1 MAKLS
6 IGWDVESDPEG
17 TIWTA
22 HEVGNSSRILGRAIS
37 TYAGWRLEVERDDET
52 VDAGTVRGSWEDAT
66 SALADLLEREAG
78 ALVLCAGCGDEYPAT
93 SLEGGR
99 CWPCARAA

>member
-6 IGWDVESDPEG
+6 IGWDVASDPEG

-22 HEVGNSSRILGRAIS
+22 YAVGDCSRPLGRAIS
-37 TYAGWRLEVERDDET
+37 TCYGWRPELGDADGEGADGGEVQG
-52 VDAGTVRGSWEDAT
+52 AYEDAT
-66 SALADLLEREAG
+66 AALADLLERRAV
-78 ALVLCAGCGDEYPAT
+78 LVLCAGCGGEYPAT
-93 SLEGGR
+93 SLAGGL